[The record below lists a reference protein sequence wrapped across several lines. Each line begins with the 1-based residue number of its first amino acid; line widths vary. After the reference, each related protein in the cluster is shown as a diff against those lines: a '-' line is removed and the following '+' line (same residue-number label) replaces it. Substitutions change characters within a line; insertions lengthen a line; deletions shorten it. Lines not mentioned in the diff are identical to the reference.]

1 MLKIIMITIVMLLR
15 VCTLPAQ
22 EAASTN
28 ASASTAINLSV
39 GTSKTSELNFGKF
52 TANEKA
58 GEIILTPYNERSTT
72 GGIKIIARNENVGA
86 AASFIINNSNSAYS
100 LVMPVEC
107 MIVRKDG
114 SETMNICYFDYKVI
128 KQPEEGKE
136 FIFIGATLKV
146 HANQKPGLYTPTSS
160 FDIVFNYN

>member
-1 MLKIIMITIVMLLR
+1 MLKIIMITIVMLLW

-22 EAASTN
+22 EAASTT

-52 TANEKA
+52 TTNDKA
-58 GEIILTPYNERSTT
+58 GEIILTPYNERSTK
-72 GGIKIIARNENVGA
+72 GGIKIIARNENVG

-114 SETMNICYFDYKVI
+114 SETMNICYFDYKVV

-136 FIFIGATLKV
+136 FISIGATLKV
-146 HANQKPGLYTPTSS
+146 HANQKAGLYTPTSS
-160 FDIVFNYN
+160 FDIVYNYN